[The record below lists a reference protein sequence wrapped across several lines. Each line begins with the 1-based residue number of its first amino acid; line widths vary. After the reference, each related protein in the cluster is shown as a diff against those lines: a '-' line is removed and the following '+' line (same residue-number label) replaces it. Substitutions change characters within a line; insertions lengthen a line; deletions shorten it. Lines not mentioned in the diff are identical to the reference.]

1 MQIVHLTGIVHYI
14 KIGNRSNKIITLD
27 QEQYMI
33 TQYNDQA

>member
-14 KIGNRSNKIITLD
+14 KIGNRSNEIITLD